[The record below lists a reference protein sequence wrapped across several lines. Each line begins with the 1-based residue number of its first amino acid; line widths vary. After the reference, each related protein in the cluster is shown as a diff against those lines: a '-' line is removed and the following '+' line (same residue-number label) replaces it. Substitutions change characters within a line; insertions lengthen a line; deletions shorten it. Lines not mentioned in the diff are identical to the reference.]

1 MNTVVKIVIL
11 FIFSQVLNAQESVS
25 YDIIVNVKNID
36 NNKGKVFVGLFNSE
50 DTFLT
55 KKFKGENSTIQ
66 NQSCVVTF
74 KNIPAGTYAISLFH
88 DENEN
93 NKMDINFLGIPRED
107 YGCSNNATGFMGP
120 PKWKDAKFE
129 LTTKTITQTNN
140 NTLIL

>member
-1 MNTVVKIVIL
+1 MNTVVKMVIL

-36 NNKGKVFVGLFNSE
+36 NNKGKVFVGLFNSK

-55 KKFKGENSTIQ
+55 KRFNGENSSIQ

-93 NKMDINFLGIPRED
+93 NKMDTNFLGIPSED

-129 LTTKTITQTNN
+129 LSTKTITQTI
-140 NTLIL
+140 TL